1 MGGLTGAVWT
11 RARAEMRARRRS
23 LVATAILCGLFGGA
37 VLAMFAGARRTES
50 AYPRFLDRQHAMDV
64 IMLDQTPFSPLFW
77 KPDFERLKR
86 LSYVEA
92 WAPVLAGGFRTDGFI
107 SGTDDRYHTVIDQ
120 PIVVKGRLPRS
131 DSTDEV

>member
-50 AYPRFLDRQHAMDV
+50 AYPRFLDRQNAMDV
-64 IMLDQTPFSPLFW
+64 IMLDQTQFSPLFW

-86 LSYVEA
+86 LPYVEA
-92 WAPVLAGGFRTDGFI
+92 STPVLLGGFANGGEGFM
-107 SGTDDRYHTVIDQ
+107 SGTDGLYYHVIDR
-120 PIVVKGRLPRS
+120 PILVKGRFPRA
-131 DSTDEV
+131 DS